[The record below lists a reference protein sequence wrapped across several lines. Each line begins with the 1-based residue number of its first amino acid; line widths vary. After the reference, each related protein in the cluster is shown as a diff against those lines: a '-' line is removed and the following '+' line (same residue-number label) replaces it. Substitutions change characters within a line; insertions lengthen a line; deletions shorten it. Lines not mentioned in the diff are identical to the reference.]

1 MVFFFYVI
9 LLIIASLV
17 GELFDDN
24 PGVEKICHILCVIIV
39 FDGFFIKALKRAI
52 LDPLVKFAGQ

>member
-9 LLIIASLV
+9 LLIIACLV

-24 PGVEKICHILCVIIV
+24 PGVEKICQILCVIIV
-39 FDGFFIKALKRAI
+39 LTVFSLKH
-52 LDPLVKFAGQ
+52 

>member
-1 MVFFFYVI
+1 MVFFFYVV

-24 PGVEKICHILCVIIV
+24 PGVEKICQILCVIIV
-39 FDGFFIKALKRAI
+39 FDGFFIKALKRA
-52 LDPLVKFAGQ
+52 QNS